1 MPYVPYRRRRAAG
14 KVRKARRYSRRP
26 RVSKTVKRYVKRA
39 IHTQIENK
47 IHVGYAA
54 NQTLT
59 NAATPTA
66 LYALP
71 NPPQGTAVNQRIG
84 QVIRLRNSNIKMI
97 FNVLPFNAVT
107 NPIPTTQLVKVW
119 LVSCKGVN
127 TNSIGATSI
136 STNFFEATGGTSVGP
151 QQNTLDQLLSVNTDA
166 WTVYQTRQFK
176 LGAASNSTPIGNT
189 GYFDNSP
196 MTKTI
201 TFNINK
207 YVKMLKFDSTSV
219 PNNRNLFIVMMS
231 CNADG
236 STSGSQAVEYHYSAR
251 WEFEDA

>member
-1 MPYVPYRRRRAAG
+1 MASKRYG
-14 KVRKARRYSRRP
+14 RKRYSKKAKKSTRKTT
-26 RVSKTVKRYVKRA
+26 RVSKATKRYVKKA
-39 IHTQIENK
+39 IHNQIENK
-47 IHVGYAA
+47 VHIAYAA
-54 NQTLT
+54 NQTLI

-71 NPPQGTAVNQRIG
+71 NPTQGVQQNQRIG
-84 QVIRLRNSNIKMI
+84 QVIRLQRSTIKLI
-97 FNVLPFNAVT
+97 FNLLPYNAVS
-107 NPIPTTQLVKVW
+107 NPTPTAQLVKVW
-119 LVSCKGVN
+119 LCSCKGVN
-127 TNSIGATSI
+127 TNSIGATSAA
-136 STNFFEATGGTSVGP
+136 TNFFEALGGASTGP
-151 QQNTLDQLLSVNTDA
+151 QQNTLDMLLSVNTDA
-166 WTVYQTRQFK
+166 WTVHQTRYFK
-176 LGAASNSTPIGNT
+176 LGAAGNSTPVGNT

-196 MTKTI
+196 MSKMI

-236 STSGSQAVEYHYSAR
+236 TSSGTQAVEYHYNAR

>member
-1 MPYVPYRRRRAAG
+1 MPKRYG
-14 KVRKARRYSRRP
+14 RKRYGSKKSKKSGRKSGT

-39 IHTQIENK
+39 IHNQLENK
-47 IHVGYAA
+47 VHVGYAA
-54 NQTLT
+54 NQTLV
-59 NAATPTA
+59 NSSIPTA

-71 NPPQGTAVNQRIG
+71 NPPQGTAQHQRIG
-84 QVIRLRNSNIKMI
+84 NVIKLMKSRIDLQFNI
-97 FNVLPFNAVT
+97 LPYSATT

-119 LVSCKGVN
+119 LCSCKGVN

-136 STNFFEATGGTSVGP
+136 GTNFFDATGGTTVGP
-151 QQNTLDQLLSVNTDA
+151 QNSTLDMLLSVNNDA
-166 WTVYQTRQFK
+166 WTVHQTRFFK
-176 LGAASNSTPIGNT
+176 LGAAGNSTPVGNT

-196 MTKTI
+196 MTKRI
-201 TFNINK
+201 SFSINK

-236 STSGSQAVEYHYSAR
+236 TTSGSQAVEYHYNAR